1 VYQLRNEEVRQPENT
16 RLCKLGLVGKGC
28 YIKIK
33 NKGYMKEVIEGM
45 ISKTLKE
52 ISTFEDI
59 KANHDGDGRTFD
71 LMLMMSKRQLKDL
84 YTMLDLA

>member
-1 VYQLRNEEVRQPENT
+1 
-16 RLCKLGLVGKGC
+16 
-28 YIKIK
+28 
-33 NKGYMKEVIEGM
+33 MKEVIEGM

-84 YTMLDLA
+84 YTMLDLAQWDKDVILGYKRETVKLS